1 MVRIAM
7 GLIDQ
12 LKQRYK
18 DHNERRF
25 LKAHGCKTW
34 KEYERRY
41 DPDIGPLARW
51 SHTFYHGYPCIF
63 PFDPSGYR
71 DHGFAGVWPYHDLSD
86 KMIEWCEQNCKGKW
100 RNDWLRGFW
109 DQNGHYEFNEIAGG
123 DIMFFA
129 FKEESDYVW
138 FRLTWE

>member
-1 MVRIAM
+1 MVCIAM
-7 GLIDQ
+7 GLIEQ

-34 KEYERRY
+34 AEYQRRY

-51 SHTFYHGYPCIF
+51 AHTFYHGYPHIF
-63 PFDPSGYR
+63 PLDPDGYR
-71 DHGFAGVWPYHDLSD
+71 DLHFHGVYPYLDAVD
-86 KMIEWCEQNCKGKW
+86 KMTEWCEQNCCGKW
-100 RNDWLRGFW
+100 RNDWHRGFW
-109 DQNGHYEFNEIAGG
+109 DQHGNYEFNGIGGG

>member
-1 MVRIAM
+1 M

-34 KEYERRY
+34 QDYERRF

-51 SHTFYHGYPCIF
+51 AHTFYHGYPYLYHC
-63 PFDPSGYR
+63 PNYNL
-71 DHGFAGVWPYHDLSD
+71 VWRSSSVAATFTHLQE
-86 KMIEWCEQNCKGKW
+86 MTEWCEQNCKGKW

-109 DQNGHYEFNEIAGG
+109 DHNGNYEFNEIGGG
-123 DIMFFA
+123 DVMFFA
-129 FKEESDYVW
+129 FKEESDYMW
-138 FRLTWE
+138 FRLVWE